1 MLLYTSILVVCFLVA
16 VPIMILIYE
25 SIFVANKAASDS
37 SCDELMATTGRI
49 PGQKFR
55 VTPLKLNHVKATVR
69 SDPDTVRSFHEEN
82 FASVDR
88 SSKAGVKEVPGAVT
102 FESVCKPFKRKVS
115 ADTQKSE
122 TVKKSITRELAPM
135 TPNPGTGS
143 NPFSRS
149 LAPMTPNPGTASN
162 PFSRSLAPMTPN
174 PGTGSKPFSR
184 SLAPGVLNAENAGRP
199 WGW

>member
-37 SCDELMATTGRI
+37 SCDELIMAKMSRI
-49 PGQKFR
+49 SGQKCR
-55 VTPLKLNHVKATVR
+55 VTPLKLNHVKATIR
-69 SDPDTVRSFHEEN
+69 SNPDTARSLREEK

-88 SSKAGVKEVPGAVT
+88 SSKTGVKEVPGAVT

-143 NPFSRS
+143 
-149 LAPMTPNPGTASN
+149 
-162 PFSRSLAPMTPN
+162 
-174 PGTGSKPFSR
+174 KPFSR
-184 SLAPGVLNAENAGRP
+184 SLAPRVLNVENAGRP